1 MYNIQMTKQI
11 VKIAEQFANETKE
24 YYLGKII
31 IYSYETCD
39 ENDQTIIESLYC
51 VVTDV
56 HFNMNDNRFT
66 FRVTNCDD
74 RKDIFWIGDD
84 EKFEVIE

>member
-1 MYNIQMTKQI
+1 MQNIQMTKQI
-11 VKIAEQFANETKE
+11 VDIAKQFAKETNE

-31 IYSYETCD
+31 LYSYETCD

-51 VVTDV
+51 VVTAVNFDL
-56 HFNMNDNRFT
+56 NDNRFS

-74 RKDIFWIGDD
+74 KKDIFWIGD
-84 EKFEVIE
+84 EETFEVIE